1 MRVLVTRPHAQAEAT
16 ARRLESL
23 GHKVIVAPLL
33 TVAATGEPTP
43 PGPFAALVV
52 TSVNAVPALAGLNRA
67 LPVFAV
73 AARTAALVRE
83 AGFSAVT
90 AAADAEALAG
100 AILRAIPP
108 GARAQARLLH
118 VAGRDRKP
126 EPQASLEAAGFPVAT
141 WIAYKAVAE
150 RELPAAIGAALRA
163 GTLDAALHYSR
174 RTAETALALTRAA
187 GLEEAF
193 LRLPHTC
200 LSEDVAAPLREQGA
214 PRLIVAGGPDEA
226 SLFAALALLS

>member
-23 GHKVIVAPLL
+23 GHEALVAPLL
-33 TVAATGEPTP
+33 AVVATGEPAP

-52 TSVNAVPALAGLNRA
+52 TSANAVPALMELDRA

-73 AARTAALVRE
+73 GERTAGFVCD
-83 AGFSAVT
+83 AGFAVVT
-90 AAADAEALAG
+90 AADAKALTGTILQA
-100 AILRAIPP
+100 AIP

-126 EPQASLEAAGFPVAT
+126 EPQASLEAAGFPVTT
-141 WIAYKAVAE
+141 WTAYEAVAE
-150 RELPAAIGAALRA
+150 RALPAAIRAALHD

-174 RTAETALALTRAA
+174 RTAETALTLARAA
-187 GLEEAF
+187 GLQKGF
-193 LRLPHTC
+193 LRLVHAC

-214 PRLIVAGGPDEA
+214 PHLIVAHEPDEA
-226 SLFAALALLS
+226 SLFAALALLN

>member
-1 MRVLVTRPHAQAEAT
+1 MRVLVTRPHAQAEVT

-23 GHKVIVAPLL
+23 GHAVVVAPLL
-33 TVAATGEPTP
+33 TIIATGEPPP
-43 PGPFAALVV
+43 PGPFAGLIV
-52 TSVNAVPALAGLNRA
+52 TSANALPALAHFDRA

-73 AARTAALVRE
+73 GARTAALVRD
-83 AGFSAVT
+83 AGFSAAT
-90 AAADAEALAG
+90 IAADAKALSG
-100 AILRAIPP
+100 TILQAVPS
-108 GARAQARLLH
+108 GARLVH

-126 EPQASLEAAGFPVAT
+126 EPQASLEAAGFTVAT
-141 WIAYKAVAE
+141 WIAYEAVAE
-150 RELPAAIGAALRA
+150 QALPAAIDAALRA

-174 RTAETALALTRAA
+174 RTAETASTLTRAV

-193 LRLPHTC
+193 LRLAHAC

-214 PRLIVAGGPDEA
+214 ARLIVAGEPDEA